1 MTYSDKRTSEERQ
14 DIQNA
19 TWCFRLVLTLC
30 AQIITFEQMEFA
42 FDEAK
47 NERLFQL
54 RGVTFQMVIEAI
66 EEKGVLLNFNHPNQQ
81 KYPNQ
86 KVLVVNINDYAY
98 CVPYEIEGNRLIL
111 KTIYPSRKFKHLI
124 RGKANE

>member
-1 MTYSDKRTSEERQ
+1 
-14 DIQNA
+14 
-19 TWCFRLVLTLC
+19 
-30 AQIITFEQMEFA
+30 MEFF

-47 NERLFQL
+47 NEKLFRL
-54 RGVTFQMVIEAI
+54 RGITFQMVIEAI
-66 EEKGVLLNFNHPNQQ
+66 EEKGVLLNFDHPNQE

-98 CVPYEIEGNRLIL
+98 CVPYEMEKDRLIL

-124 RGKANE
+124 QGKTDE